1 MRVKLIILSLLICL
15 PLQAEK
21 HYVASGGGGLGT
33 LASPFANLTQ
43 VNAHTFVAGDSLLF
57 NKGNSF
63 YGTLTMDASGTAGNP
78 IYIGSYGTGV
88 MPIITGFS
96 TLASW
101 TNNGDGRYW
110 ATVTGAEAQTNM
122 VTVDGVNTAMG
133 RYPDAGTNLNYE
145 HHDTTNTGV
154 EVCIVDHQ
162 TLEATR
168 DWTGADIVINKCWW
182 ILERSHITDHR
193 VDTLFYSVYSGS
205 SYGLVL
211 DNRYFFIQNDLRCV
225 TEGNEWYHDFAA
237 GKLYM
242 WGDPSTE
249 VVKIATVNYLINLG
263 STYDYITIDGL
274 KLSGSISN
282 AINIGDYFNS
292 SGSANNII
300 IKNCDIEY
308 AGFIGISCVALDD
321 NCTIDNNNIT
331 QCVADGILARGGS
344 MTVTNNDIS
353 YCGMIPGAFHRGT
366 DATGIRMYSTD
377 GETHLTQYNNID
389 HVGYSGI
396 SVYEDIVA
404 TIRYNFINYSMMV
417 TDDGG
422 GIYFGGGT
430 ALVKNVESNIILN
443 TAIGNV
449 NADISRGIYTDQ
461 NCHNVTILNNVVYNT
476 QESGIIIHSGQGCR
490 VENNLVYDNLYG
502 ITFQK
507 ATTLNIHDTVRY
519 NQCIARDATIQ
530 YAFGNIGF
538 LTAEIQNFGILDYN
552 YYARPIDDDDVI
564 FNNDPDPGT
573 LTHTLAAWKALS
585 GLETNTLGSPTAID
599 LDSKLHFVYNATQTS
614 TYYDLSTAM
623 IDIEGTS
630 YSGMVTLLPY
640 TGLVLIGQGTVTEH
654 IFTGSGTTFSK
665 DSNGNFLKDSNGNFI
680 KIIQ

>member
-1 MRVKLIILSLLICL
+1 MRVKLIILSFLLSL
-15 PLQAEK
+15 SLQAEK
-21 HYVASGGGGLGT
+21 HYVKVGGGGLGT
-33 LASPFANLTQ
+33 MVNPFATLTQ

-57 NKGNSF
+57 NKGDTF

-88 MPIITGFS
+88 LPIITGFS

-110 ATVTGAEAQTNM
+110 ATVTGSEAQTNM
-122 VTVDGVNTAMG
+122 VTVDGTNTAIG
-133 RYPDAGTNLNYE
+133 RYPDSGTNLTYE
-145 HHDTTNTGV
+145 DHSTTISITNNGMG
-154 EVCIVDHQ
+154 D
-162 TLEATR
+162 AT
-168 DWTGADIVINKCWW
+168 DWEGADVVINKCWW
-182 ILERSHITDHR
+182 ILERSHITDHTG
-193 VDTLFYSVYSGS
+193 DILTYSVYTGS

-211 DNRYFFIQNDLRCV
+211 DGRYFFIQNDLRCV
-225 TEGNEWYHDFAA
+225 TTGNEWYHDYGA
-237 GKLYM
+237 GRLYM

-249 VVKIATVNYLINLG
+249 IVKIATVNYLINLG

-292 SGSANNII
+292 SGDGNNII
-300 IKNCDIEY
+300 VRNCDIEY
-308 AGFIGISCVALDD
+308 AGFIGISCVALED

-331 QCVADGILARGGS
+331 QCNADAILVRGGN
-344 MTVTNNDIS
+344 MTVTNNNIS

-476 QESGIIIHSGQGCR
+476 QESGIIIHSGQGGR

-507 ATTLNIHDTVRY
+507 AITLNINDTVRY
-519 NQCIARDATIQ
+519 NKVIAREATQ

-614 TYYDLSTAM
+614 IYYDLSTAM

-654 IFTGSGTTFSK
+654 VFGSGGEEFTK
-665 DSNGNFLKDSNGNFI
+665 DANGDFIKDGNGNFI
-680 KIIQ
+680 KIIN